1 VRALRKRRE
10 RKLDRVSLLCW
21 LMPNHLQEG
30 KEVNFITFSII
41 SSSSGRIETIK
52 IQVGIYLLAFQPQS
66 IQFRYRSGRR
76 LGWGRSS
83 LIILLRTFWYVLP
96 PNYRSDPADEK
107 ENSALLL
114 SRRTYPPRDSWNFC
128 GLRWGKST
136 KARQIDRL
144 LSRC

>member
-1 VRALRKRRE
+1 MIGGWILVSHASKRWYSAGGFWGCDNAVLGFALTE
-10 RKLDRVSLLCW
+10 AIAL
-21 LMPNHLQEG
+21 
-30 KEVNFITFSII
+30 
-41 SSSSGRIETIK
+41 
-52 IQVGIYLLAFQPQS
+52 
-66 IQFRYRSGRR
+66 YRSGRR

-83 LIILLRTFWYVLP
+83 LIILLQTFWYVLP

-107 ENSALLL
+107 ENSALVL
-114 SRRTYPPRDSWNFC
+114 SRRTYPPRDSWNFY